1 MLHERAHCQDACI
14 AGRRRRPSLSSAIA
28 VATRSRVV
36 AADRLALLDVV
47 RTRQQLPKRPNAY
60 TVRPTSSTARLSP
73 FSSELHAYECNFGSS
88 VSTTDGRRHSPR
100 VKCTV
105 TVVTASMV
113 TSTLNLPPATEVCSG
128 DVSGGPPKM
137 RMGRCVPGTFPEM
150 AVNIGHK

>member
-14 AGRRRRPSLSSAIA
+14 AGRRPSLSSAIAA

-73 FSSELHAYECNFGSS
+73 FSSELQAYKCNFGSS

-105 TVVTASMV
+105 TVVTASLV
-113 TSTLNLPPATEVCSG
+113 TSTLNLPPAMEVCSG

>member
-14 AGRRRRPSLSSAIA
+14 AGQRRRPSLSSAIA

-88 VSTTDGRRHSPR
+88 VSTTDSRRHSPK

-105 TVVTASMV
+105 TFVTASMV
-113 TSTLNLPPATEVCSG
+113 TSTLNLPPAMEVCSG

>member
-1 MLHERAHCQDACI
+1 MSEHTVKMHASPV
-14 AGRRRRPSLSSAIA
+14 AGRRSEFA
-28 VATRSRVV
+28 VRQLRSR

-88 VSTTDGRRHSPR
+88 VSTTDSRRHSPQ

-105 TVVTASMV
+105 TFVTASMV
-113 TSTLNLPPATEVCSG
+113 TSTLNLPPAMEVCSG
-128 DVSGGPPKM
+128 DVSGGAPKM